1 MQNGWALQAATSHFL
16 GQNFSKAFDC
26 TFTNAA
32 GAREHVWATSWGV
45 STRLIGACIM
55 AHADDAGMVMPP
67 HAAPLQVAVVPI
79 LGKDDAASQARVR
92 EACAALVARL
102 CALGLRAA
110 CDDSAFTNG
119 EKFYGLERL
128 GVPLRIDVG
137 ARDVASGRL
146 PVTCRVPVK
155 QEALAAAG
163 VTGSLQPTS
172 KANKFTIGATDD
184 GKTVISLIN
193 AIHQQLLKN
202 SASLMAEK
210 VVTGATWQDMLASFN
225 CSGEAMIQP
234 TWRRASS
241 RFFCSGCQHRH
252 WEIVFGSVVR

>member
-32 GAREHVWATSWGV
+32 GSQEHVWATSWGV

-79 LGKDDAASQARVR
+79 LGKGDVNAQVRVR

-102 CALGLRAA
+102 VALGLRAA

-119 EKFYGLERL
+119 EKFYGLERC
-128 GVPLRIDVG
+128 GVPVRIDIG
-137 ARDVASGRL
+137 ARDVDSGRF
-146 PVTCRVPVK
+146 PVTSRVPVHNV
-155 QEALAAAG
+155 ALAAAG
-163 VTGSLQPTS
+163 VGGGLQLTS
-172 KANKFTIGATDD
+172 RANKFTISCGDE
-184 GKTVISLIN
+184 GKTVVALVD
-193 AIHQQLLKN
+193 AIHRQLLLN
-202 SASLMAEK
+202 ATSLMAEK
-210 VVTGATWQDMLASFN
+210 VVLGANWQDMLAAFS
-225 CSGEAMIQP
+225 CSCEFPAR
-234 TWRRASS
+234 TRDDACR
-241 RFFCSGCQHRH
+241 
-252 WEIVFGSVVR
+252 V